1 MIKNKKIVLNLYT
14 QMLYIRM
21 VEDFIAK
28 NYFIEG
34 QTQQMRCPVHLSTG
48 QEAVSVGIMSHLK
61 KKDLIFCTHRSHGP
75 YLAKGGSLKK
85 MFAEIYGKESGC
97 IGGVGGSMHLQDI
110 ENGVFISIPIVGSV
124 LPLSVG
130 SALSQ
135 KLLKKTQKNVVFFGD
150 GALEEGSWHESAE
163 FAKLNNLKIIFVCE
177 NNLYSV
183 YTPLHQ
189 RQINNKLERFALTH
203 SIKCFECNG
212 NKVEEVYKIA
222 KKAIDFSEKKNEPVF
237 LLAHTYRHREHCGP
251 NFDDHL
257 NYRSQ
262 KEIKY
267 WFKQDPLN
275 YFEKV
280 LIQKKFID
288 QEFKQRLINK
298 INKKIEESNNFA
310 INSKLPNKKF
320 ASEFVYA
327 K

>member
-1 MIKNKKIVLNLYT
+1 
-14 QMLYIRM
+14 M
-21 VEDFIAK
+21 VEDFIAE

-34 QTQQMRCPVHLSTG
+34 ETQQMRCPVHLSTG
-48 QEAVSVGIMSHLK
+48 QEAISAGIMLHLK
-61 KKDLIFCTHRSHGP
+61 KKDLIFCTHRSHGH
-75 YLAKGGSLKK
+75 YLAKGGSLNK

-97 IGGVGGSMHLQDI
+97 IGGIGGSMHLQDI

-124 LPLSVG
+124 IPLSVG
-130 SALSQ
+130 SALSHKLQ
-135 KLLKKTQKNVVFFGD
+135 KKSQKNIVFFGD

-189 RQINNKLERFALTH
+189 RQINNKLERFANTH
-203 SIKCFECNG
+203 SIKYFECNG
-212 NKVEEVYKIA
+212 NRVEEVYKIS
-222 KKAIDFSEKKNEPVF
+222 KNAIDYSEKNNEPVF

-257 NYRSQ
+257 NYRSK
-262 KEIKY
+262 KEINY

-275 YFEKV
+275 YFEEI
-280 LIQKKFID
+280 LFKKKIID
-288 QEFKQRLINK
+288 KEFKQKLIIKIDNK
-298 INKKIEESNNFA
+298 IKKSNNYA
-310 INSKLPNKKF
+310 INSKLPNKKL
-320 ASEFVYA
+320 AKEFVYA